1 MDKTK
6 KRRIIFL
13 ILMLLWMAL
22 IFWFSS
28 RDGDESSEDSIEV
41 GLMVCHIAVP
51 GFDEMTWDQQFDL
64 ARSIDFLVRKTAHFT
79 EYLLLAQFALGT
91 FLKDERRKNAVLF
104 AWLTATGYA
113 VTDEIH
119 QLFVPGR
126 AGMVQDVLIDSS
138 GALTG
143 CFICLLGMHLVNRRR
158 MKKKNGR

>member
-6 KRRIIFL
+6 KRRVIFL
-13 ILMLLWMAL
+13 FVMLLWMAL

-51 GFDEMTWDQQFDL
+51 GFDDMPWERQYEL
-64 ARSIDFLVRKTAHFT
+64 AKGIDFFVRKTAHFT
-79 EYLLLAQFALGT
+79 EYLLLAQYAMGA
-91 FLKDERRKNAVLF
+91 FLKDERRKLAAFF
-104 AWLTATGYA
+104 AWLTASGYA

-126 AGMVQDVLIDSS
+126 AGMAGDVLIDSS
-138 GALTG
+138 GALMG
-143 CFICLLGMHLVNRRR
+143 CFICLLGMYIVKRWR
-158 MKKKNGR
+158 MKKENGR